1 VTNMFQECE
10 NVTQLINQVI
20 GAGSTCWVD
29 STGDNEFDTSTAQVI
44 SDDAVDRLIELGWAA
59 PKPEDII
66 QNFLYWLG
74 ERRLIETQLMPSG
87 ETRFGKLLRTSKQV
101 ADAYLGRNST

>member
-1 VTNMFQECE
+1 VSMKGKTILARLLRRRPKRTLRELIEQRDMTSGSFEFRLPVTNMFQECE

-59 PKPEDII
+59 P
-66 QNFLYWLG
+66 G
-74 ERRLIETQLMPSG
+74 ERH
-87 ETRFGKLLRTSKQV
+87 
-101 ADAYLGRNST
+101 A